1 MEENKYSRRSYNKL
15 VTDNTPEI
23 IAASGKPFEC
33 IEISWQR
40 KLLEALRKVD
50 EEFLEVQSAAAK
62 KNNPEIIC
70 EIADV
75 LLVSE
80 LFEGEFKD
88 VVSEKDKR
96 KVEAVGL
103 LIKDIQKRH
112 HISDEEINHE
122 LEEKRRTKGWY
133 TKGIFLLRL

>member
-1 MEENKYSRRSYNKL
+1 M
-15 VTDNTPEI
+15 
-23 IAASGKPFEC
+23 
-33 IEISWQR
+33 
-40 KLLEALRKVD
+40 D

-122 LEEKRRTKGWY
+122 LEEKRRTKG
-133 TKGIFLLRL
+133 